1 MARRY
6 RVESSDKK
14 VLESLARERGGQ
26 IDIDTLLD
34 EIESTGNLSPETR
47 AKLATKPSKGILPL
61 LEQIIGSLPSKRQA
75 YEQFLGQTDIGK
87 EPELTDEELQERLNL
102 YGELGGIKE
111 TGLDEQKLYNFLLDK
126 FKKSYKTDKGNE
138 KDIPLAERNARFV
151 LEYLKNNK
159 RLPEPSQLERGAI
172 PLNIDVINPLRE
184 GNIYGEFLKTS
195 PETGEDVKRIQDI
208 VSGRGLKRQR
218 EEELSQFESGLESEL
233 GRGREEFLAGEQE
246 YGGRYFQEQIAPK
259 IAENLNVR
267 GLLYSGDLQSELARS
282 AAGIQSGTEQE
293 YLRLQEE
300 DDLFFQN
307 AAYQT
312 TFKKEIEAGRGI
324 SESLASERGTALERQ
339 QISFGRT
346 QADLRRRYEEE
357 SYRRDLERQSRI
369 QESRLRSE
377 RDYGRQQQQ
386 DKFFNDIGSTVGTI
400 AGTYIGSK
408 YGQPTV
414 SSKGVV

>member
-14 VLESLARERGGQ
+14 VLESLARERG
-26 IDIDTLLD
+26 
-34 EIESTGNLSPETR
+34 
-47 AKLATKPSKGILPL
+47 
-61 LEQIIGSLPSKRQA
+61 
-75 YEQFLGQTDIGK
+75 GQTDIGK

-126 FKKSYKTDKGNE
+126 FKKSYRTDKGNE
-138 KDIPLAERNARFV
+138 RYIPIAERNARFV

-233 GRGREEFLAGEQE
+233 GRGRE
-246 YGGRYFQEQIAPK
+246 
-259 IAENLNVR
+259 
-267 GLLYSGDLQSELARS
+267 
-282 AAGIQSGTEQE
+282 
-293 YLRLQEE
+293 
-300 DDLFFQN
+300 
-307 AAYQT
+307 
-312 TFKKEIEAGRGI
+312 
-324 SESLASERGTALERQ
+324 
-339 QISFGRT
+339 
-346 QADLRRRYEEE
+346 
-357 SYRRDLERQSRI
+357 
-369 QESRLRSE
+369 RSE
-377 RDYGRQQQQ
+377 E
-386 DKFFNDIGSTVGTI
+386 
-400 AGTYIGSK
+400 
-408 YGQPTV
+408 
-414 SSKGVV
+414 

>member
-246 YGGRYFQEQIAPK
+246 YGSRYFQEQIAPK

-339 QISFGRT
+339 
-346 QADLRRRYEEE
+346 
-357 SYRRDLERQSRI
+357 SRI